1 VCSEEVLE
9 DREIR
14 NGRVQH
20 LLKLVICKLGSDE
33 ISAPELVVAATVAL
47 VQLFLVYALVSAC
60 VKFRVAE
67 GVPAPRG
74 KR

>member
-1 VCSEEVLE
+1 MSAAAIGLQAIRLARVLSP
-9 DREIR
+9 
-14 NGRVQH
+14 N
-20 LLKLVICKLGSDE
+20 LKLC
-33 ISAPELVVAATVAL
+33 ISYLDPLYV
-47 VQLFLVYALVSAC
+47 LVSAC